1 MDNTF
6 FDDGL
11 LNDSFVEI
19 QRGRIEDITRDNRNT
34 LVTVSY
40 SDGRGRN
47 DGRDRDRNDDR
58 GRDRD
63 RDRGRDRDR
72 DRDRD
77 RGRMEQQIRMVVSNR
92 TIIFDEFGNTIR
104 PEELQRGMT
113 INAIVSSAMTRSIPP
128 QANAYV
134 IRVIRRP
141 VSDNVVTGR
150 IIDIDRNSRMFTTIT
165 GNNPASIIRFS
176 VPNNTP
182 VFDMQGRPMG
192 FARLFPGLRVRV
204 RHTAFMTASI
214 PPQTT
219 ALEIRV
225 I

>member
-40 SDGRGRN
+40 T
-47 DGRDRDRNDDR
+47 DGRDRN
-58 GRDRD
+58 
-63 RDRGRDRDR
+63 
-72 DRDRD
+72 
-77 RGRMEQQIRMVVSNR
+77 RMGQQIRLVVSNR
-92 TIIFDEFGNTIR
+92 TLIFDEFGNTVR
-104 PEELQRGMT
+104 PAELQRGMT
-113 INAIVSSAMTRSIPP
+113 VNAIVSSAMTRSIPP

-134 IRVIRRP
+134 IRILRRP

-176 VPNNTP
+176 VTNNTRI
-182 VFDMQGRPMG
+182 FDMEGRPMG

-204 RHTAFMTASI
+204 RHANFMTASI

-225 I
+225 IR

>member
-19 QRGRIEDITRDNRNT
+19 QRGRIDDITRDNRNT
-34 LVTVSY
+34 LLTVSY
-40 SDGRGRN
+40 ADNRGMDNDRN
-47 DGRDRDRNDDR
+47 PNRDRERDMDRSR
-58 GRDRD
+58 FQ
-63 RDRGRDRDR
+63 
-72 DRDRD
+72 
-77 RGRMEQQIRMVVSNR
+77 QQIRMVVNNR
-92 TIIFDEFGNTIR
+92 TLIFDEFGNTIR
-104 PEELQRGMT
+104 PGELQRDMT
-113 INAIVSSAMTRSIPP
+113 INAIVSSAMTRSLPP

-134 IRVIRRP
+134 IRILRRP
-141 VSDNVVTGR
+141 VSDNVITGR

-165 GNNPASIIRFS
+165 GNNPASIVRFS

-192 FARLFPGLRVRV
+192 FSRLFPGLRVQV
-204 RHTAFMTASI
+204 RHAAFMTASI

-219 ALEIRV
+219 AREIRV
-225 I
+225 IQ

>member
-6 FDDGL
+6 FDNVL
-11 LNDSFVEI
+11 LNDTFVEI

-34 LVTVSY
+34 LITVSY
-40 SDGRGRN
+40 SDERERN
-47 DGRDRDRNDDR
+47 SSRN
-58 GRDRD
+58 
-63 RDRGRDRDR
+63 
-72 DRDRD
+72 
-77 RGRMEQQIRMVVSNR
+77 RMEQQIRLVINNR
-92 TIIFDEFGNTIR
+92 TFIFDEFGNTIR
-104 PEELQRGMT
+104 PAELQRGMT

-128 QANAYV
+128 QATAYV
-134 IRVIRRP
+134 IRILRRP

-150 IIDIDRNSRMFTTIT
+150 IIDVDRNSRMFTTIT
-165 GNNPASIIRFS
+165 DNNPSSIIRFS

-182 VFDMQGRPMG
+182 IFDMEGRPMG

-204 RHTAFMTASI
+204 RHAAFMTASI

-225 I
+225 IR

>member
-6 FDDGL
+6 FDNGL
-11 LNDSFVEI
+11 LNDTFVEI

-34 LVTVSY
+34 LITVSY
-40 SDGRGRN
+40 SDERERNSGRN
-47 DGRDRDRNDDR
+47 
-58 GRDRD
+58 
-63 RDRGRDRDR
+63 
-72 DRDRD
+72 
-77 RGRMEQQIRMVVSNR
+77 RMEQQIRLVINNR
-92 TIIFDEFGNTIR
+92 TFIFDEFGNTIR
-104 PEELQRGMT
+104 PAELQRGMT

-128 QANAYV
+128 QATAYV
-134 IRVIRRP
+134 IRILRRP

-165 GNNPASIIRFS
+165 GNNPTSIVRFS

-182 VFDMQGRPMG
+182 IFDIEGRPMG

-204 RHTAFMTASI
+204 RHANFMTASI

-225 I
+225 IR

>member
-19 QRGRIEDITRDNRNT
+19 QRGRIDDITRDNRNT
-34 LVTVSY
+34 LITVSY
-40 SDGRGRN
+40 ADNRGMDNDRN
-47 DGRDRDRNDDR
+47 PNRDRERDMDRSR
-58 GRDRD
+58 FQ
-63 RDRGRDRDR
+63 
-72 DRDRD
+72 
-77 RGRMEQQIRMVVSNR
+77 QQIRMVINNR
-92 TIIFDEFGNTIR
+92 TLIFDEFGNTIR
-104 PEELQRGMT
+104 PGELQRDMT
-113 INAIVSSAMTRSIPP
+113 INAIVSSAMTRSLPP

-134 IRVIRRP
+134 IRILRRP
-141 VSDNVVTGR
+141 VSDNVITGR

-165 GNNPASIIRFS
+165 GNNPASIVRFS

-192 FARLFPGLRVRV
+192 FSRLFPGLRVQV
-204 RHTAFMTASI
+204 RHAAFMTASI

-219 ALEIRV
+219 AREIRV
-225 I
+225 IQ

>member
-19 QRGRIEDITRDNRNT
+19 QRGRIDDITRDNRNT
-34 LVTVSY
+34 LITVSY
-40 SDGRGRN
+40 ADNRGMDNDRN
-47 DGRDRDRNDDR
+47 PNRDRERDMDRSR
-58 GRDRD
+58 FQ
-63 RDRGRDRDR
+63 
-72 DRDRD
+72 
-77 RGRMEQQIRMVVSNR
+77 QQIRMVVNNR
-92 TIIFDEFGNTIR
+92 TLIFDEFGNTIR
-104 PEELQRGMT
+104 PGELQRDMT
-113 INAIVSSAMTRSIPP
+113 INAIVSSAMTRSLPP

-134 IRVIRRP
+134 IRILRRP
-141 VSDNVVTGR
+141 VSDNVITGR

-165 GNNPASIIRFS
+165 GNNPASIVRFS

-192 FARLFPGLRVRV
+192 FSRLFPGLRVQV
-204 RHTAFMTASI
+204 RHAAFMTASI

-219 ALEIRV
+219 AREIRV
-225 I
+225 IQ

>member
-1 MDNTF
+1 MDNTMF
-6 FDDGL
+6 NEGL
-11 LNDSFVEI
+11 LNDTFVEI
-19 QRGRIEDITRDNRNT
+19 QRGRIDEITRDNRNT

-40 SDGRGRN
+40 
-47 DGRDRDRNDDR
+47 NDDR

-63 RDRGRDRDR
+63 RNRL
-72 DRDRD
+72 
-77 RGRMEQQIRMVVSNR
+77 EQQIRLVINNR
-92 TIIFDEFGNTIR
+92 TFIFDEFGNTIR
-104 PEELQRGMT
+104 PSELQRGMT

-128 QANAYV
+128 QATAYV

-141 VSDNVVTGR
+141 VSDNVITGR

-182 VFDMQGRPMG
+182 IFDMEGRPMG
-192 FARLFPGLRVRV
+192 FSRLFPGLRVRV
-204 RHTAFMTASI
+204 RHANFMTASI

-219 ALEIRV
+219 AFEVRV
-225 I
+225 IR